1 MDPLTLAIASFETV
15 KKGIAVGKDLN
26 HMYKNLLKFCDGID
40 GVHESHIKK
49 KASRFTSAS
58 EEALDTFLAKKQVD
72 DMENALR
79 EIIMLHGNYN
89 MWQQFQ
95 AIRVEVRKK
104 RRQLKIK
111 KEKEREELI
120 KAISIGVFSLLGMII
135 FAGVSFNIYY
145 IFFAS

>member
-1 MDPLTLAIASFETV
+1 
-15 KKGIAVGKDLN
+15 
-26 HMYKNLLKFCDGID
+26 MYKDLLKFCNGID
-40 GVHESHIKK
+40 GVHESHMKK

-79 EIIMLHGNYN
+79 EMIMLHGNYN

-104 RRQLKIK
+104 RREAKLKA
-111 KEKEREELI
+111 ERERRQLI
-120 KAISIGVFSLLGMII
+120 KAISIGTFTLLGLIVVGGL
-135 FAGVSFNIYY
+135 AFNIYHY
-145 IFFAS
+145 YFAS

>member
-15 KKGIAVGKDLN
+15 KKGIAIGKDLN
-26 HMYKNLLKFCDGID
+26 HMYKDLLKFCNGID
-40 GVHESHIKK
+40 GVHESHMKK

-79 EIIMLHGNYN
+79 EMIMLHGNYN

-104 RRQLKIK
+104 RKEAKLKA
-111 KEKEREELI
+111 ERERKELI
-120 KAISIGVFSLLGMII
+120 RAITIGTFTILGTII
-135 FAGVSFNIYY
+135 LGGIAFNIYHY
-145 IFFAS
+145 YFV

>member
-15 KKGIAVGKDLN
+15 KKGIAIGKDLN
-26 HMYKNLLKFCDGID
+26 HMYKDLLKFCNGID
-40 GVHESHIKK
+40 GVHESHMKK

-79 EIIMLHGNYN
+79 EMIMLHGNYN

-104 RRQLKIK
+104 RREAKLKA
-111 KEKEREELI
+111 ERERRQLI
-120 KAISIGVFSLLGMII
+120 KAISIGTFTLLGLIVVGGL
-135 FAGVSFNIYY
+135 AFNIYHY
-145 IFFAS
+145 YFAS

>member
-1 MDPLTLAIASFETV
+1 
-15 KKGIAVGKDLN
+15 
-26 HMYKNLLKFCDGID
+26 
-40 GVHESHIKK
+40 
-49 KASRFTSAS
+49 
-58 EEALDTFLAKKQVD
+58 
-72 DMENALR
+72 
-79 EIIMLHGNYN
+79 MLHGNYN

-111 KEKEREELI
+111 KEKERKELI
-120 KAISIGVFSLLGMII
+120 KAISIGVFSLLGIII

>member
-26 HMYKNLLKFCDGID
+26 HMYKDLLKFCDGID

-79 EIIMLHGNYN
+79 EMIMLHGNYN

-104 RRQLKIK
+104 RREAKLKA
-111 KEKEREELI
+111 ERERRQLI
-120 KAISIGVFSLLGMII
+120 KAISIGTFTLLGLIVVGGL
-135 FAGVSFNIYY
+135 AFNIYHY
-145 IFFAS
+145 YFAL

>member
-26 HMYKNLLKFCDGID
+26 HMYKDLLKFCDGID

-79 EIIMLHGNYN
+79 EMIMLHGNYN

-104 RRQLKIK
+104 RREAKLKA
-111 KEKEREELI
+111 ERERRQLI
-120 KAISIGVFSLLGMII
+120 KAISIGTFTLLGLIVVGGL
-135 FAGVSFNIYY
+135 AFNIYHY
-145 IFFAS
+145 YFAS

>member
-15 KKGIAVGKDLN
+15 KKGIAIGKDLN
-26 HMYKNLLKFCDGID
+26 HMYKDLLKFCNGID
-40 GVHESHIKK
+40 GVHESHMKK

-79 EIIMLHGNYN
+79 EMIMLHGNYN

-104 RRQLKIK
+104 RREAKLKA
-111 KEKEREELI
+111 ERERRQLI
-120 KAISIGVFSLLGMII
+120 KAISVGTFTLLGVII
-135 FAGVSFNIYY
+135 VGGLAFNIYHY
-145 IFFAS
+145 YFAT

>member
-15 KKGIAVGKDLN
+15 KKGIAIGKDLN
-26 HMYKNLLKFCDGID
+26 HMYKDLLKFCNGID
-40 GVHESHIKK
+40 GVHESHMKK

-79 EIIMLHGNYN
+79 EMIMLHGNYN

-104 RRQLKIK
+104 KREAKLKA
-111 KEKEREELI
+111 ERERRHLI
-120 KAISIGVFSLLGMII
+120 KAISVGTFTLLGVII
-135 FAGVSFNIYY
+135 VGGLAFNIYHY
-145 IFFAS
+145 YFAT

>member
-15 KKGIAVGKDLN
+15 KKGIAIGKDLN
-26 HMYKNLLKFCDGID
+26 HMYKDLLKFCNGID
-40 GVHESHIKK
+40 GVHESHMKK

-79 EIIMLHGNYN
+79 EMIMLHGNYN

-104 RRQLKIK
+104 RREAKLKA
-111 KEKEREELI
+111 ERERRQLI
-120 KAISIGVFSLLGMII
+120 KAISIGTFTLLGLIVVGGL
-135 FAGVSFNIYY
+135 AFNIYHY
-145 IFFAS
+145 YFAL